1 MDGKGIKVEV
11 SKDRMSVLVSADAPD
26 LAEELMLAEIETRLK
41 SMSIKQSLEKE
52 AVLRKLK
59 AAKNAEGRINNLVIA
74 EGIPVVEPVPEH
86 IKWEKNFFASSKWA
100 VVNEAIDRVDYRERS
115 VSGIV
120 RNGELLGKIVPPKA
134 GINGMD
140 VLGNPIVAAKPEQN
154 RYRPGKNVRL
164 DEKTGCIYAAM
175 DGMVRLTKN
184 SIEIDE
190 VCETENVGLDSGNIR
205 FPGAVLV
212 RGDVE
217 DLATI
222 EAGGSVEVGGVVWA
236 AKIESEGDVT
246 IKRGLSGR
254 DKGKVTAKGTVSAAY
269 MMNADIEAGEG
280 VIASKEIVQSRIRC
294 RGRVQVNNGRI
305 VGGETIALGGIV
317 IAEAGSDGN
326 ISTLLAAGEDYSLS
340 GTVQAKNADLA
351 KLQQA
356 HKKIHD
362 SIEPM
367 MERLRLLSPKQ
378 REAVTELMARA
389 GEMEENIETLKKEI
403 EEITGESRKRSVN
416 EIRILKALHPGV
428 TLRILGLVRHIT
440 KFRKGPLTV
449 KIDTENNI
457 LTL

>member
-1 MDGKGIKVEV
+1 
-11 SKDRMSVLVSADAPD
+11 
-26 LAEELMLAEIETRLK
+26 
-41 SMSIKQSLEKE
+41 
-52 AVLRKLK
+52 
-59 AAKNAEGRINNLVIA
+59 
-74 EGIPVVEPVPEH
+74 
-86 IKWEKNFFASSKWA
+86 
-100 VVNEAIDRVDYRERS
+100 
-115 VSGIV
+115 
-120 RNGELLGKIVPPKA
+120 
-134 GINGMD
+134 
-140 VLGNPIVAAKPEQN
+140 
-154 RYRPGKNVRL
+154 
-164 DEKTGCIYAAM
+164 
-175 DGMVRLTKN
+175 
-184 SIEIDE
+184 
-190 VCETENVGLDSGNIR
+190 

-269 MMNADIEAGEG
+269 IMNADIEAGEG